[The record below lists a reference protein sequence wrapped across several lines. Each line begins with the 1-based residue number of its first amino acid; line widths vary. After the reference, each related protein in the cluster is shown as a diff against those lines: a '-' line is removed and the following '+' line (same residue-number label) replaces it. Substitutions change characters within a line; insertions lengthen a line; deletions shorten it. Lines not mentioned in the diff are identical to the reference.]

1 MCGESALTREEPIP
15 EFSTHIE
22 QMVERENM
30 QKAYQRV
37 MRNKGTAGID
47 KMQVSDLKPYLDKH
61 WARIKQELLIGEYQP
76 QSVRVVYIPKANG
89 GRRQLGIP
97 TVGNSKSIPGNT

>member
-1 MCGESALTREEPIP
+1 MSKIRTADKKAEMLEAMVKEIDGIYEEDYMCGESALTREEPIP

-61 WARIKQELLIGEYQP
+61 WTRIK
-76 QSVRVVYIPKANG
+76 
-89 GRRQLGIP
+89 
-97 TVGNSKSIPGNT
+97 